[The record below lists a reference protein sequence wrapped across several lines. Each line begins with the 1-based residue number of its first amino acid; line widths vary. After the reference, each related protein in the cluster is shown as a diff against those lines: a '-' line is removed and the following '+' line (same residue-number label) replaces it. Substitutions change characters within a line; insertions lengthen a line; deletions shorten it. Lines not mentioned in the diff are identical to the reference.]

1 MDLDERIERRRRGE
15 SERALVRDFD
25 VLSPVTH
32 LTEPNGRGPVLE
44 RLLDVLDPTFEGDLP
59 GNAYVWGP
67 KGVGKSAIVSA
78 LFERLSEQSD
88 RRRSTI
94 YTTTRAVAPPTTVF
108 AYVDARY
115 ATSEFALYHD
125 VLDSIVE
132 ESVPEGGVGTAE
144 LRDRLDAELSGSTRA
159 VVAVDHLAE
168 ADTFSIGRLDE
179 LLDLPSVAYVAVGR
193 EPPVA
198 ESETTDGLDPEP
210 DADADIDQTV
220 EVPRYERH
228 ALVDLLTQRASLG
241 LARGALS
248 HGDIREVASWADGDA
263 HDALAAV
270 CGAADHAL
278 ERRGNRITT
287 ADLEAGMEAVP
298 WQSVSLG
305 SVLALPANRQRILR
319 RLLDLDASAVSS
331 VTAATDALTADPRVN
346 LSATTVK
353 RVLYELAEVGI
364 INRVETDVDSG
375 LGRPPSRLEPQFPTR
390 VFRRLVDVGD

>member
-32 LTEPNGRGPVLE
+32 LSEPNGRGPVLE
-44 RLLDVLDPTFEGDLP
+44 RLLDVLDPTFEGKLP

-67 KGVGKSAIVSA
+67 KGVGKSAVVSA

-132 ESVPEGGVGTAE
+132 ESVPEGGVGTAA
-144 LRDRLDAELSGSTRA
+144 LRDRLDDELSGSTRA

-168 ADTFSIGRLDE
+168 ADTFSIERLDE
-179 LLDLPSVAYVAVGR
+179 LLDLPSVAYVGVGR
-193 EPPVA
+193 TPPA
-198 ESETTDGLDPEP
+198 SQAGAADGLDLDS
-210 DADADIDQTV
+210 DAGVEIDETV

-241 LARGALS
+241 LARGSLS

-278 ERRGNRITT
+278 ERHGNRITT

-305 SVLALPANRQRILR
+305 TVLALPANRQRILR

-331 VTAATDALTADPRVN
+331 VRAATDALTADSRVN

-353 RVLYELAEVGI
+353 RVLYELAEAGI
-364 INRVETDVDSG
+364 INRVETEVDSG

-390 VFRRLVDVGD
+390 VFRRLVDAGD

>member
-15 SERALVRDFD
+15 SDRTLVRDFD

-44 RLLDVLDPTFEGDLP
+44 RLLDVLDPTFDGNLP
-59 GNAYVWGP
+59 ADTYVWGP
-67 KGVGKSAIVSA
+67 KGSGKSAVVSA
-78 LFERLSEQSD
+78 LFGRLSEQSD

-94 YTTTRAVAPPTTVF
+94 YTTTRAVAPPATVF

-132 ESVPEGGVGTAE
+132 ESVPEGGVGTAD
-144 LRDRLDAELSGSTRA
+144 LRDRLDDELGGSTQA
-159 VVAVDHLAE
+159 VVAVDHLDESETFAAE
-168 ADTFSIGRLDE
+168 ELAE
-179 LLDLPSVAYVAVGR
+179 LLDMSSMAYVGIGRTPPASAV
-193 EPPVA
+193 
-198 ESETTDGLDPEP
+198 DGADTGAVV
-210 DADADIDQTV
+210 DAAVEATV
-220 EVPRYERH
+220 EVPRYEQH

-248 HGDIREVASWADGDA
+248 HPEIREVASWADGDA

-270 CGAADHAL
+270 FGAVDDAL
-278 ERRGNRITT
+278 ARGSDRITT
-287 ADLEAGMEAVP
+287 ANLEAGMEAVP

-305 SVLALPANRQRILR
+305 RVLALPANRQRILL
-319 RLLDLDASAVSS
+319 RLLELDATAVSS
-331 VTAATDALTADPRVN
+331 VTAATDALTADPQVG
-346 LSATTVK
+346 LSPTTIK
-353 RVLYELAEVGI
+353 RVLYELAEAGI
-364 INRVETDVDSG
+364 VKRVETEGDGG

-390 VFRRLVDVGD
+390 VFRRLAGPHG